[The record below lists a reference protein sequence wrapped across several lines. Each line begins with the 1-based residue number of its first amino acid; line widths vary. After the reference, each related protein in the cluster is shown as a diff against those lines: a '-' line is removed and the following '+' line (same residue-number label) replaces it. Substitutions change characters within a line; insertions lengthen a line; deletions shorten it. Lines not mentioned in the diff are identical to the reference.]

1 MNVVCYLEATKQ
13 LPQLAVSPTKPPRFH
28 EEEAAHI
35 EEDRRICDVRP
46 WRPPWSWLEDR
57 RTGWG
62 AHNMYPLVNIQKA
75 IENGHL

>member
-1 MNVVCYLEATKQ
+1 MYMNVVCYLQATKQ

-46 WRPPWSWLEDR
+46 
-57 RTGWG
+57 
-62 AHNMYPLVNIQKA
+62 
-75 IENGHL
+75 